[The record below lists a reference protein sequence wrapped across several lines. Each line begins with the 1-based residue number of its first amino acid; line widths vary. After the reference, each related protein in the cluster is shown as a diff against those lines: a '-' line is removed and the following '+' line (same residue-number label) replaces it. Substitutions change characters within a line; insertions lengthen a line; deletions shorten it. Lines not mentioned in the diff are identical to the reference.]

1 MRGNVF
7 DFPKLAVSCGECQW
21 SRSCVAHGF
30 AVAGAGTST
39 VVNTGA
45 NEEGPGLRCS
55 APLKRNTHVFQ
66 QGEPLEFLYILRSG
80 SAKSYFDNADGLEQI
95 VAFHYPG
102 DLLGFD
108 AVANGHHQTAV
119 VALETASLCRIPF
132 SSIEQ
137 VASRTPK
144 LWAEVMRS
152 AARQMMEKNNHAL
165 LLGQKSA
172 QARFASLLL
181 YLSNRFAARG
191 CSRTEFNLSMPRQD
205 IANYLSLAVETVSR
219 LFGDL
224 QTQGIISVDRRYVR
238 ILSLDKLRGIA
249 GESANAAAR
258 LGSL

>member
-1 MRGNVF
+1 MRSNVF

-30 AVAGAGTST
+30 AVAG
-39 VVNTGA
+39 
-45 NEEGPGLRCS
+45 EEGPGLRCS

-132 SSIEQ
+132 ASIESI
-137 VASRTPK
+137 AARTPK

-191 CSRTEFNLSMPRQD
+191 CSRVEFNLSMPRQD

-224 QTQGIISVDRRYVR
+224 QAQGIIAVDRRYVR
-238 ILSLDKLRGIA
+238 ILSLERLRAIA
-249 GESANAAAR
+249 GESSNAAAR
-258 LGSL
+258 MGSV

>member
-1 MRGNVF
+1 MRSNVF
-7 DFPKLAVSCGECQW
+7 DFPKLAVACGECQW

-30 AVAGAGTST
+30 AVAGAG
-39 VVNTGA
+39 
-45 NEEGPGLRCS
+45 EEGPGLRCS
-55 APLKRNTHVFQ
+55 APLKRSPHVFQ

-119 VALETASLCRIPF
+119 IALETASLCRIPF
-132 SSIEQ
+132 SSIET

-224 QTQGIISVDRRYVR
+224 QLQGIISVDRRYVH
-238 ILSLDKLRGIA
+238 ILSLDKLRAIA

>member
-1 MRGNVF
+1 MPGNVF
-7 DFPKLAVSCGECQW
+7 DFPKLSVVCGECQW
-21 SRSCVAHGF
+21 SRSCVAYGF
-30 AVAGAGTST
+30 AVA
-39 VVNTGA
+39 GA

-80 SAKSYFDNADGLEQI
+80 SAKTYFDNADGLEQI
-95 VAFHYPG
+95 VAFHFPG

-132 SSIEQ
+132 TSIEA

-224 QTQGIISVDRRYVR
+224 QAQGIIAVERRYVR
-238 ILSLDKLRGIA
+238 ILSLERLRAIA
-249 GESANAAAR
+249 GESAHAAAR
-258 LGSL
+258 TG

>member
-1 MRGNVF
+1 MRSNVF

-30 AVAGAGTST
+30 AVADA
-39 VVNTGA
+39 V
-45 NEEGPGLRCS
+45 EEGPGLRCS

-95 VAFHYPG
+95 VSFHYPG

-132 SSIEQ
+132 SSIES
-137 VASRTPK
+137 VAARTPK

-224 QTQGIISVDRRYVR
+224 QTQGIIAVDRRYVH
-238 ILSLDKLRGIA
+238 ILSLEKLRAIA

-258 LGSL
+258 TGLR

>member
-1 MRGNVF
+1 MPGNVF
-7 DFPKLAVSCGECQW
+7 DFPKLSVACGECQW
-21 SRSCVAHGF
+21 SRSCVAYGF
-30 AVAGAGTST
+30 AVAGAGE
-39 VVNTGA
+39 G
-45 NEEGPGLRCS
+45 GPGLRCS

-80 SAKSYFDNADGLEQI
+80 SAKTYFDNADGLEQI
-95 VAFHYPG
+95 VAFHFPG

-119 VALETASLCRIPF
+119 VALETAALCRIPF
-132 SSIEQ
+132 TSIEA

-181 YLSNRFAARG
+181 YLSKRFAARG

-224 QTQGIISVDRRYVR
+224 QAQGIIAVERRYVH
-238 ILSLDKLRGIA
+238 ILSLERLRAIA
-249 GESANAAAR
+249 GESAHAAAR
-258 LGSL
+258 TG

>member
-1 MRGNVF
+1 MRSNVF

-30 AVAGAGTST
+30 AVAG
-39 VVNTGA
+39 
-45 NEEGPGLRCS
+45 EEGPGLRCS

-132 SSIEQ
+132 ASIESI
-137 VASRTPK
+137 AARTPK

-191 CSRTEFNLSMPRQD
+191 CSRVEFNLSMPRQD

-224 QTQGIISVDRRYVR
+224 QASGVIEVERRYVR
-238 ILSLDKLRGIA
+238 ILSFERLRALA
-249 GESANAAAR
+249 GDATAPR
-258 LGSL
+258 TRVTSL

>member
-1 MRGNVF
+1 MRSNVF
-7 DFPKLAVSCGECQW
+7 DFPKLSVTCGECQW
-21 SRSCVAHGF
+21 SRSCVAQGL
-30 AVAGAGTST
+30 AVASAG
-39 VVNTGA
+39 GD
-45 NEEGPGLRCS
+45 GPGLRCS
-55 APLKRNTHVFQ
+55 APLKRNAHVFQ
-66 QGEPLEFLYILRSG
+66 QGEALEFLYILRSG
-80 SAKSYFDNADGLEQI
+80 SAKTYFDNADGLEQI
-95 VAFHYPG
+95 VAFHFPG

-119 VALETASLCRIPF
+119 VALETASVCRIPF
-132 SSIEQ
+132 TSIES
-137 VASRTPK
+137 VASRTPA
-144 LWAEVMRS
+144 LWAEVMRA

-224 QTQGIISVDRRYVR
+224 QAQGIIAVERRYVR
-238 ILSLDKLRGIA
+238 ILSLERLRAIA
-249 GESANAAAR
+249 GESAHAAAR
-258 LGSL
+258 IGSL